1 MTSVLVVDD
10 DPAMGAMLLS
20 SLERRGYQVRV
31 SHSGSEALE
40 LLAAESVDAVVTDLR
55 MKGLDGIQLCERL
68 LTNYPKL
75 PVVVM
80 TAFGSMDAA
89 VAAMRA
95 GAADFLAKPFK
106 PDALNLILERIVEH
120 RNLVEEVS
128 RLRERLAEPRS
139 FSQILGRSPAI
150 QSLCQVLSRI
160 ALSAANVLITG
171 ETGTGKELA
180 ARAIHD
186 HGERARGPFV
196 AINCAAM
203 PEALLESELFGHAK
217 GAFTDARSARNGLFQ
232 QAGGGT
238 IFLDEIGDMPLSL
251 QSKLL
256 RVLQERRV
264 RPVGSDR
271 EVEIDVRVLS
281 ATHQDLEEGIAAG
294 SFREDLYYRL
304 NVVNIA
310 IPPLRERGNDVL
322 LLAQH
327 FVERFSHES
336 GKAVSGVSS
345 EVARRLL
352 DYHWPGNVRELG
364 NTIERAVALTD
375 HDRLIVDD
383 LPAKLRNY
391 QPLESAAPGA
401 GGQAGAAP
409 AVPPMPDQLASLQDL
424 EREHIERVLAAVGG
438 NKARA
443 ARILG
448 LDRKTLYRRLEQ
460 YAGEEQGSAD

>member
-1 MTSVLVVDD
+1 MTRVLVVDD

-20 SLERRGYQVRV
+20 SLQRRGYEVRV
-31 SHSGSEALE
+31 SCSGAEALE
-40 LLAAESVDAVVTDLR
+40 VLAQESADAVVTDLR

-68 LTNYPKL
+68 ITNFPKL

-106 PDALNLILERIVEH
+106 PDALALILERIVEH

-128 RLRERLAEPRS
+128 RLRERLAEPRP
-139 FSQILGRSPAI
+139 FSQILGKSPSI
-150 QSLCQVLSRI
+150 QALCQVLSRI
-160 ALSAANVLITG
+160 ALSSANVLISG

-186 HGERARGPFV
+186 HGERAGGPFV
-196 AINCAAM
+196 AINCAAV

-217 GAFTDARSARNGLFQ
+217 GAFTDARTARSGLFQ
-232 QAGGGT
+232 QASGGT
-238 IFLDEIGDMPLSL
+238 VFLDEIGDMPLSL

-271 EVEIDVRVLS
+271 EVEVDVRVLS
-281 ATHQDLEEGIAAG
+281 ATHHDLEEGITEG

-304 NVVNIA
+304 NVVNISV
-310 IPPLRERGNDVL
+310 PPLRERGNDVL

-327 FVERFSHES
+327 FLERFSRES

-352 DYHWPGNVRELG
+352 DYHWPGNVRELS

-391 QPLESAAPGA
+391 EPLAPGA
-401 GGQAGAAP
+401 STEERGPPAA
-409 AVPPMPDQLASLQDL
+409 AMSPDQLVSLQDL
-424 EREHIERVLAAVGG
+424 EREHIERVLAAVDG

-448 LDRKTLYRRLEQ
+448 LDRKTLYRRLDQ
-460 YAGEEQGSAD
+460 YAAEER